1 MAFTLPDLPY
11 AKNAL
16 GFISEN
22 TLNFH
27 HDKHFKAYVD
37 TANKLAA
44 GTEFEG
50 KSLEEIIKK
59 AKGPLFNNAAQAW
72 NHGFYF
78 DGISPKAVAVPA
90 KLKAALEKAFG
101 SVEKFSDEF
110 AKSAA
115 GNFGSG
121 WTWLVEDK
129 DGSLKIVNTSNAG
142 NPLTDGLKPL
152 LTVDVWEHAYYLDYQ
167 NRRPDY
173 LKDFVAHI
181 NWDFVARNLG

>member
-11 AKNAL
+11 AKDAL

-22 TLNFH
+22 TLSFH

-50 KSLEEIIKK
+50 ATLEQIIVK

-78 DGISPKAVAVPA
+78 NCISPGPSR
-90 KLKAALEKAFG
+90 FPQ
-101 SVEKFSDEF
+101 SSRP
-110 AKSAA
+110 
-115 GNFGSG
+115 
-121 WTWLVEDK
+121 
-129 DGSLKIVNTSNAG
+129 
-142 NPLTDGLKPL
+142 PL
-152 LTVDVWEHAYYLDYQ
+152 
-167 NRRPDY
+167 RRPS
-173 LKDFVAHI
+173 
-181 NWDFVARNLG
+181 ARLRSSPRIS

>member
-22 TLNFH
+22 TLSFH
-27 HDKHFKAYVD
+27 HDKHFKTYVD

-44 GTEFEG
+44 GTEFENA
-50 KSLEEIIKK
+50 SLETIIKG
-59 AKGPLFNNAAQAW
+59 AKGPLFNNAAQAY
-72 NHGFYF
+72 NHAFYF
-78 DGISPKAVAVPA
+78 NCISPKAVEIPA
-90 KLKAALEKAFG
+90 NLKHAIEKAFG
-101 SVEKFSDEF
+101 SVENFTSEF
-110 AKSAA
+110 VKSAA

-121 WTWLVEDK
+121 WTWLVQTK

-142 NPLTDGLKPL
+142 NPLTDDLKPL

-181 NWDFVARNLG
+181 NWDFVASNFK